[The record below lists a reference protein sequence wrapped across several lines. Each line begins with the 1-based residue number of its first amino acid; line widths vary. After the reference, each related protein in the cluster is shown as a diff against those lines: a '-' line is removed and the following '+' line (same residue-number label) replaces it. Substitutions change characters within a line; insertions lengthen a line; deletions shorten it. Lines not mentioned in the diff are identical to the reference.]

1 MLFCGLNFSSIPFY
15 EYQYGRLG
23 MGVGTR
29 KRRDPTSTLGS
40 LGHPKPK
47 AELWGCTLLHRF
59 PVSSS
64 FTSLLPPPSTLA
76 REQTTFQ
83 PTHPE
88 HPPQGLLSLG
98 FFALKNPLLLI
109 LSLPTKCRGPPP
121 TNRCVWVCVVAGG
134 WGAVII
140 NVKELSLS
148 SGQQEHCISSRLIL

>member
-1 MLFCGLNFSSIPFY
+1 
-15 EYQYGRLG
+15 

-121 TNRCVWVCVVAGG
+121 TNRCVCVCGGGGLGGCYQCKGTESLLWPARTLYFIPFNPMRSCDYAHFIGAGG
-134 WGAVII
+134 EG
-140 NVKELSLS
+140 
-148 SGQQEHCISSRLIL
+148 GTT